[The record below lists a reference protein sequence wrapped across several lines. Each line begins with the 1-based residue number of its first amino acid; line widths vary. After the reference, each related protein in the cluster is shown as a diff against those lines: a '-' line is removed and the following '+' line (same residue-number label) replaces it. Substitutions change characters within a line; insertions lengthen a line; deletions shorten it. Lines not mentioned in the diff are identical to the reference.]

1 MGKKAKVPTRQD
13 YVKKLDATFSKF
25 IRLRDSFVRWWV
37 RYVKC
42 PLCWSVVERTKAQ
55 CMHFIK
61 RSIMRYRFDE
71 MNCHAGCMRCNVMLH
86 GNYIIY
92 TRRMQIKY
100 WVTQVDQMI
109 YNKATFNWRTRELKE
124 MIDLYQEKV
133 DALLKGEPLEKV
145 NKIWLKQETLFDNSN
160 SNEWEGS

>member
-1 MGKKAKVPTRQD
+1 
-13 YVKKLDATFSKF
+13 
-25 IRLRDSFVRWWV
+25 
-37 RYVKC
+37 
-42 PLCWSVVERTKAQ
+42 
-55 CMHFIK
+55 
-61 RSIMRYRFDE
+61 
-71 MNCHAGCMRCNVMLH
+71 MLH

-109 YNKATFNWRTRELKE
+109 YNKTTFNWRTRELKE